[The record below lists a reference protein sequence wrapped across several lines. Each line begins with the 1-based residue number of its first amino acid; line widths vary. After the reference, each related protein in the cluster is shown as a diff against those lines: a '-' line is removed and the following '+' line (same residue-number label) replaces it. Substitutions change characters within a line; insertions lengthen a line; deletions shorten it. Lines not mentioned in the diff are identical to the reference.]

1 MSNLGRLEQ
10 RSIDMLKGSMSN
22 RGWLEQRSNRYVEGA
37 YVLRST
43 FVIRGHGTVNTEHR
57 SHEEGGLRVPIA
69 RSFSGHL

>member
-1 MSNLGRLEQ
+1 
-10 RSIDMLKGSMSN
+10 MLKGSMSN
-22 RGWLEQRSNRYVEGA
+22 RGWLEQRSNRYLEGA